1 MTNEESKPSVEKGAA
16 TYVSRNFDAVDAQ
29 IKQVADREKV
39 ITDRLKIQN
48 YWNFA
53 RVMLLASMAVALVIL
68 AIGIALWLWGGK
80 KDVVFV
86 DKPFYVVKDAAS
98 IDLERQMKDE
108 VESDK
113 NNTKSDSSNPIKTSF
128 TIFKTVRVTDGKK
141 IVTGYVLNPPN
152 YNLDKP
158 DKQYCYQHTDAA
170 NGDWV
175 SKTLGNKASGLPVV
189 WEDLPDDLAAL
200 ARQHCKFKY

>member
-39 ITDRLKIQN
+39 ITDRLRIQN

-80 KDVVFV
+80 KDVIFV

-98 IDLERQMKDE
+98 IDLERQMKGE

-113 NNTKSDSSNPIKTSF
+113 NNTKSGSSNPIKTSF
-128 TIFKTVRVTDGKK
+128 HIFKSIDLGEGRE
-141 IVTGYVLNPPN
+141 IHTGYVYNPPN

-158 DKQYCYQHTDAA
+158 NDQFCYQLTES
-170 NGDWV
+170 GDGESV
-175 SKTLGNKASGLPVV
+175 KKDLGIKVPGQPIV

-200 ARQHCKFKY
+200 AKQHCKFKY